1 MASSLCA
8 FVRVSVGCTGNMTP
22 KLPVLS
28 PLLPVPRGAKRG
40 SVSIHSWVSQQMM
53 EVCRR
58 PAPPYATA
66 AAVSQA
72 QALPPSLMPNYV
84 HTTNGSVTL
93 TFNNQITN
101 QVRELKNMDCFLCWV
116 VTLVLLYFVQ
126 KFM

>member
-1 MASSLCA
+1 
-8 FVRVSVGCTGNMTP
+8 MTCC
-22 KLPVLS
+22 LLVLIQ
-28 PLLPVPRGAKRG
+28 RGTNRG
-40 SVSIHSWVSQQMM
+40 SVNIHKYVSQQMM

-101 QVRELKNMDCFLCWV
+101 QV
-116 VTLVLLYFVQ
+116 T
-126 KFM
+126 KFSYLFFIT

>member
-1 MASSLCA
+1 MGQYEYPQL
-8 FVRVSVGCTGNMTP
+8 
-22 KLPVLS
+22 
-28 PLLPVPRGAKRG
+28 
-40 SVSIHSWVSQQMM
+40 SQQMM

-58 PAPPYATA
+58 PAPTYPTA

-101 QVRELKNMDCFLCWV
+101 QVR
-116 VTLVLLYFVQ
+116 LLSF
-126 KFM
+126 K

>member
-1 MASSLCA
+1 MFATDTKGTDDYTANVPLNH
-8 FVRVSVGCTGNMTP
+8 VQ
-22 KLPVLS
+22 S
-28 PLLPVPRGAKRG
+28 PLVLVPRRAIRS
-40 SVSIHSWVSQQMM
+40 SVIIHNWVSQQMM

-58 PAPPYATA
+58 PAPSYAAA

-101 QVRELKNMDCFLCWV
+101 QVR
-116 VTLVLLYFVQ
+116 T
-126 KFM
+126 